1 MTRLAV
7 KSREDKE
14 GLIAV
19 MGLKMRRL
27 NQSLADVTNMR
38 DELDR

>member
-1 MTRLAV
+1 MLTLPARLLM
-7 KSREDKE
+7 D